1 MLHVIGSRRALHQG
15 WKWAFKMAA
24 IPTESPSHLQN
35 LFRDISP
42 KFDPTESKNVVQY
55 LKKNYG
61 GKFNSLESHDLLQC
75 LQLLAKHGYVSGGNV
90 KLIED
95 YVAPKS
101 SKEELIKEAIRK
113 FKASRP
119 AVKEEEFQGRDDDIK
134 EITEKLELKDV
145 PVLNLFGS
153 SGVGKTRLANEVCS
167 KWRGNYRV
175 FDLREVNSMKAMY
188 YHILS
193 SLDFAVPVGFVDL
206 NYVVKKVRDTI
217 KDLKSGG
224 NSVLFLLDNLDQFA
238 TGQDMDDKSLK
249 TDFVQFLKQLFE
261 LDGKGERCALKLLL
275 TSRIEFTNAKL
286 VDNFKVKSLK
296 TSSSEKILF
305 PAGSTG
311 VQVHQKDNLIG
322 ISKGFPIVLK
332 GMGAILRQERK
343 SADDLIAEV
352 AAEKSKV
359 HEDAEE
365 MSVSFEEEGV
375 DAGQISVIREMFATL
390 PSDSLKVTAVVIS
403 LFHGPFSVAT
413 ASKVLGID
421 QSEALAQLEG
431 LVASA
436 IISVVDEEAKERKY
450 DIHPLLQKYADSIK
464 RTKHFFAAYMEAK
477 GRYYKI
483 FMSRMEKIAKLMK
496 LDYVKAFCLFEMD
509 RANFEFALEISLQP
523 EYFKVP
529 GEFHD
534 NTLIASLFMIMLTN
548 SKMVT
553 LFHSWSEM
561 CKDDGK
567 LGKGHW

>member
-1 MLHVIGSRRALHQG
+1 
-15 WKWAFKMAA
+15 
-24 IPTESPSHLQN
+24 
-35 LFRDISP
+35 
-42 KFDPTESKNVVQY
+42 
-55 LKKNYG
+55 
-61 GKFNSLESHDLLQC
+61 
-75 LQLLAKHGYVSGGNV
+75 
-90 KLIED
+90 
-95 YVAPKS
+95 
-101 SKEELIKEAIRK
+101 
-113 FKASRP
+113 
-119 AVKEEEFQGRDDDIK
+119 
-134 EITEKLELKDV
+134 
-145 PVLNLFGS
+145 
-153 SGVGKTRLANEVCS
+153 
-167 KWRGNYRV
+167 
-175 FDLREVNSMKAMY
+175 MY

-193 SLDFAVPVGFVDL
+193 SLDLSVPVGFVNL
-206 NYVVKKVRDTI
+206 NYVVKNIRDKI

-224 NSVLFLLDNLDQFA
+224 HSVLFLLDNVDRFA
-238 TGQDMDDKSLK
+238 TGQEMDGKSLK
-249 TDFVQFLKQLFE
+249 KDFVQFLEQLFE

-390 PSDSLKVTAVVIS
+390 PSGSLKVTAVVIS
-403 LFHGPFSVAT
+403 LFHGPFSVAI
-413 ASKVLGID
+413 ASEVLGID

-464 RTKHFFAAYMEAK
+464 SDEHFSAAYMKAK
-477 GRYYKI
+477 GRYYEL
-483 FMSRMEKIAKLMK
+483 FMSRMKKIAKLI
-496 LDYVKAFCLFEMD
+496 DPEYVKAFHLFDTD
-509 RANFEFALEISLQP
+509 RANYEFVLEISLQP

-529 GEFHD
+529 GEFHE
-534 NTLIASLFMIMLTN
+534 NALIASLFMAMLTEG
-548 SKMVT
+548 KIVT
-553 LFHSWSEM
+553 LFHSWAEM
-561 CKDDGK
+561 CEDDGK
-567 LGKGHW
+567 SGKGHNGSDCPNACLLCHI